1 MSDSTHLLIPFAAC
15 SADGCREAL
24 RTLALPHLE
33 KLLARL
39 TATLADTGTDDTL
52 TPPHERALARAY
64 GLDAPDGGLPWAAWQ
79 ARESGRDTAHGAGGQ
94 AWAWITPCHW
104 RMGRDHILMLHPL
117 ALQLD
122 AQDARTLVDA
132 MQPYF
137 AQDGITLEYD
147 APTQWLAR
155 GEAFR
160 GLATASLDR
169 VIGRDVNAWMA
180 RGGAARTL
188 RRLQSEMQML
198 LYTHPVNEARERG
211 GLLPV
216 NSFWVSGTGALP
228 PATGALPAGLRVPH
242 YLRDAALRADWAAWA
257 DAWRLLDT
265 GECARLLGELDAGR
279 TVRLTLCGERS
290 AQTFES
296 LPKSLFRQLSSRLAR
311 TPLSTWLDPL

>member
-1 MSDSTHLLIPFAAC
+1 MSDSTHLLIPFAA
-15 SADGCREAL
+15 SSSEGCREAL